1 MRATEILRAVADGR
15 AEWRWAALPH
25 DSGVSV
31 MEDAL
36 RVDGVRVAVSA
47 RTAQIVADALGARL
61 STPQLEDA
69 IYRCAGDRVH
79 PRPMDVVR
87 ATALDWSRQIDDL
100 RTFGGTGRIVAT
112 VGKAWV
118 ESSLA
123 RPDRAANYGFHTPT
137 GGYPPATP
145 GGCRVWQP
153 ESNAHNLDHVD
164 YSQTLR
170 LVRCPGAAWR
180 QPGVARVP
188 PLPTD
193 ASMGEWAAWWSL
205 VMAADEERPRAE
217 TIAAW
222 LRGCVRR
229 GQPLEV
235 TTGNH
240 CAAAASA
247 AGVLAELA
255 TGASAPHQPRAA
267 AREIM
272 IDAQASGAWR
282 AAGAWRAGTWLPA
295 VGDLAIYDR
304 SVEGRPETSWW
315 GHVDRVV
322 AIIDGAAVET
332 CGANEGPRGEWRREV
347 LRSDH
352 PRLLGCVEYPRPHYH
367 PPMGSAAVAEQDA
380 GLSPVA
386 IASMYRSMAEGAA
399 ELREHGW
406 AARDA

>member
-1 MRATEILRAVADGR
+1 MRATEILRAVVDGR
-15 AEWRWAALPH
+15 AEWQWAALPP
-25 DSGVSV
+25 DSRVSI
-31 MEDAL
+31 MADAL
-36 RVDGVRVAVSA
+36 RVDGVRVTVSA
-47 RTAQIVADALGARL
+47 RTAQVVADALGARF

-69 IYRCAGDRVH
+69 IYRCAGNRVH

-87 ATALDWSRQIDDL
+87 ATAQDWSRQIDDL
-100 RTFGGTGRIVAT
+100 RTPGLAGLIVAT

-123 RPDRAANYGFHTPT
+123 RTDRAANYGFHTLT
-137 GGYPPATP
+137 GGYPSATP

-153 ESNAHNLDHVD
+153 ESNAHNLDHSD

-170 LVRCPGAAWR
+170 LVRCPGEVWR
-180 QPGVARVP
+180 QPGVERVP
-188 PLPTD
+188 PMPAD
-193 ASMGEWAAWWSL
+193 ASMGEWAAWWTL
-205 VMAADEERPRAE
+205 VMAADEARPRAK
-217 TIAAW
+217 TIATW
-222 LRGCVRR
+222 LLGCVRH
-229 GQPLEV
+229 GQPLGV

-247 AGVLAELA
+247 AGALAELA

-282 AAGAWRAGTWLPA
+282 PADAWRAGTWRPA

-304 SVEGRPETSWW
+304 SIEGRPETSWW

-322 AIIDGAAVET
+322 ALRDGDGVET
-332 CGANEGPRGEWRREV
+332 YGANEGPRGEWRREV

-352 PRLLGCVEYPRPHYH
+352 PRLLGCVEYPRPHH
-367 PPMGSAAVAEQDA
+367 DPLTVRAAVVEQGA
-380 GLSPVA
+380 GLSPIAV
-386 IASMYRSMAEGAA
+386 ASMYRSMVEGVA

-406 AARDA
+406 TARDA